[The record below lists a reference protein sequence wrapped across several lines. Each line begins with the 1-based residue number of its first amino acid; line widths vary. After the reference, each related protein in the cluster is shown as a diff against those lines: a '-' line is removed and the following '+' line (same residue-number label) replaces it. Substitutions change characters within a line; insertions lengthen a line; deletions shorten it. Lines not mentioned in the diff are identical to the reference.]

1 MKQIFLSTDTRLEE
15 IHTYEPGVWINLVNP
30 SQSESME
37 VAEHYQID
45 IADLRAPLDA
55 EETSRVTVE
64 DTYKLIIVD
73 VPILE
78 ERNNKTYYVTIPLG
92 IILTDDA
99 IITTSLQELSLMES
113 FSHQRQRNFFTFMK
127 SRFVFQILYRNAGMY
142 LTALR
147 QIERKSELV
156 EKRLHEST
164 RNEELIELM
173 ELGKTIV
180 YFQASLK
187 TNERIVK
194 KLIASSRILKK
205 YEEDEDL
212 LEDTLIDTQQALEM
226 ADIYGNIL
234 TGMSDA
240 FASIIA
246 NNQNVIMKALALF
259 TILLEIPT
267 MIFSAY
273 GMNVLNSSIP
283 LSGHSSAFLVVILL
297 SFAAT
302 IPFIVYF
309 LYKRWF

>member
-1 MKQIFLSTDTRLEE
+1 MKQMFLSTVAEFKE
-15 IHTYEPGVWINLVNP
+15 IETFEPGSWINLVNP

-37 VAEHYQID
+37 IAERYKID
-45 IADLRAPLDA
+45 ITDLRAPLDA
-55 EETSRVTVE
+55 EEMSRIVVE
-64 DTYKLIIVD
+64 DDYKLIIVD
-73 VPILE
+73 VPVLE
-78 ERNNKTYYVTIPLG
+78 ERNNKTYYITIPLG
-92 IILTDDA
+92 IIVTDSV
-99 IITTSLQELSLMES
+99 IITTCLEPLPLFDPFINKTM
-113 FSHQRQRNFFTFMK
+113 RNFYTFMR
-127 SRFVFQILYRNAGMY
+127 SRFVFQILYRNAQLY

-147 QIERKSELV
+147 MIDRKSEEV

-164 RNEELIELM
+164 RNEELIQLM

-180 YFQASLK
+180 YFQAALK

-194 KLIASSRILKK
+194 KLTTSSQILRK

-273 GMNVLNSSIP
+273 GMNVLGSSLP
-283 LSGHSSAFLVVILL
+283 LSDSPFSFWIIVVLAL
-297 SFAAT
+297 AST
-302 IPFIVYF
+302 IPFVIYF
-309 LYKRWF
+309 SYKRWF

>member
-1 MKQIFLSTDTRLEE
+1 MKQIFLSTMTDFEE
-15 IHTYEPGVWINLVNP
+15 IQTFEPGSWIHLVKP

-37 VAEHYQID
+37 VAEHYNID
-45 IADLRAPLDA
+45 IADLRAPLDS
-55 EETSRVTVE
+55 EEMSRIVVE
-64 DTYKLIIVD
+64 DDYKLIIVD
-73 VPILE
+73 VPTLE
-78 ERNNKTYYVTIPLG
+78 ERNGKTYYITIPVG
-92 IILTDDA
+92 IILTEEA
-99 IITTSLQELSLMES
+99 IITTCLEDLPLFDQFKNNRLRS
-113 FSHQRQRNFFTFMK
+113 FYTFMR
-127 SRFVFQILYRNAGMY
+127 SRFVFQLLYRNAQLY

-147 QIERKSELV
+147 QIDRKSEEI
-156 EKRLHEST
+156 EKQLHEST

-180 YFQASLK
+180 YFHASLK

-205 YEEDEDL
+205 YEDDEDL
-212 LEDTLIDTQQALEM
+212 LEDTLVDTQQALEM

-273 GMNVLNSSIP
+273 GMNVLGSSMP
-283 LSGHSSAFLVVILL
+283 LSENPYSFALVIIMAFLC
-297 SFAAT
+297 T
-302 IPFIVYF
+302 IPFVIYF
-309 LYKRWF
+309 IYKRWF

>member
-1 MKQIFLSTDTRLEE
+1 MKQIFLSTLTDLEE
-15 IHTYEPGVWINLVNP
+15 IQTFEPGAWINLVNP
-30 SQSESME
+30 SQSEALE
-37 VAEHYQID
+37 VAKHYDID
-45 IADLRAPLDA
+45 ITDLRAPLDA
-55 EETSRVTVE
+55 EETSRISVE
-64 DTYKLIIVD
+64 DNYTLIIVD

-78 ERNNKTYYVTIPLG
+78 ERNNKTYYITIPLG
-92 IILTDDA
+92 ILITENA
-99 IITTSLQELSLMES
+99 IITTSLQELPLLEV
-113 FSHQRQRNFFTFMK
+113 FTNQRQRNFFTFMK
-127 SRFVFQILYRNAGMY
+127 SRFVFQILYRNASMY
-142 LTALR
+142 LAALR
-147 QIERKSELV
+147 QIERQSEIV

-187 TNERIVK
+187 TIERIVK

-212 LEDTLIDTQQALEM
+212 LEDTLVDTQQALEM

-267 MIFSAY
+267 MVFSAY
-273 GMNVLNSSIP
+273 GMNVLGSSIP
-283 LSGHSSAFLVVILL
+283 LSENPHSFLFVILM
-297 SFAAT
+297 SFFLT
-302 IPFIVYF
+302 IPFIIYF
-309 LYKRWF
+309 IYKRWF

>member
-1 MKQIFLSTDTRLEE
+1 MRQIFLSTLTDLEE
-15 IHTYEPGVWINLVNP
+15 IQTFEPGAWINLVNP
-30 SQSESME
+30 SQSESLE
-37 VAEHYQID
+37 VANQYNID
-45 IADLRAPLDA
+45 ITDLRAPLDA
-55 EETSRVTVE
+55 EETSRISTE
-64 DTYKLIIVD
+64 DNYTLIIVD

-78 ERNNKTYYVTIPLG
+78 ERNNKTYYITIPLG
-92 IILTDDA
+92 ILLTENA
-99 IITTSLQELSLMES
+99 IITTSLQELPLLEV
-113 FSHQRQRNFFTFMK
+113 FTAQRQRNFFTFMK

-142 LTALR
+142 LSALR
-147 QIERKSELV
+147 QIDRQSEII

-164 RNEELIELM
+164 RNEELIKLM

-187 TNERIVK
+187 TIERIVK

-267 MIFSAY
+267 MVFSAY
-273 GMNVLNSSIP
+273 GMNVLGSSIP
-283 LSGHSSAFLVVILL
+283 LSEHPHSFLLVTII
-297 SFAAT
+297 SFLFT
-302 IPFIVYF
+302 IPFIIYF
-309 LYKRWF
+309 IYKRWF